1 MVANKETPVFYIL
14 VNDYTK
20 QFAFIPSYSN
30 FGLADSKWV
39 SYMLDEGVEGDW
51 QSPTP
56 EMKSVVSQYVAADY
70 IEVKLVDLIGTKWVT
85 HMEFSAFMAQYKNA
99 YAATQRL
106 GQAFLNHFKDRFTDP
121 WPELFYCEE
130 DYKATGII
138 GDLIF

>member
-1 MVANKETPVFYIL
+1 MFFIL

-30 FGLADSKWV
+30 FGLADRKWV
-39 SYMLDEGVEGDW
+39 SYMLDEGIEGDW

-56 EMKSVVSQYVAADY
+56 EMKSVVAQYVAADY
-70 IEVKLVDLIGTKWVT
+70 TEVKLTDLIGTKWVT
-85 HMEFSAFMAQYKNA
+85 QLEFGAFMAKYKRE
-99 YAATQRL
+99 YMATQRM

-130 DYKATGII
+130 DYKVRGII
-138 GDLIF
+138 GDLTF